1 MRFHRVNREIEQYGD
16 LGERLIQN
24 VLQNNHA
31 ALENRELGKAR
42 YRGPHRF
49 LTHQLLHRIGV
60 CLVDDIVCSLYRL
73 GCSDS
78 FAAQHIQCAVVGNP
92 KKPSAKWGRFG
103 QSIES
108 DERFGK
114 RVLHNVLALDHRTH
128 ETRTIAVKLRPQR
141 SSQGDK
147 LSPPLGV

>member
-1 MRFHRVNREIEQYGD
+1 VCGLD
-16 LGERLIQN
+16 RL
-24 VLQNNHA
+24 
-31 ALENRELGKAR
+31 
-42 YRGPHRF
+42 
-49 LTHQLLHRIGV
+49 
-60 CLVDDIVCSLYRL
+60 S
-73 GCSDS
+73 CSDG

-114 RVLHNVLALDHRTH
+114 CVLHNVLALDHRPH
-128 ETRTIAVKLRPQR
+128 QTRTITVKLRPQL
-141 SSQGDK
+141 SSQGEK